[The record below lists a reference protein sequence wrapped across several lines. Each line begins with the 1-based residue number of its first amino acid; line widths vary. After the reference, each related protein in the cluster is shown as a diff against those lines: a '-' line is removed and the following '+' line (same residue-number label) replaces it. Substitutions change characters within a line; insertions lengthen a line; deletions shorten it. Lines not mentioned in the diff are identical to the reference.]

1 MSERALTVFDR
12 PLKDLAEE
20 FNYTTPLRRIE
31 IPVALYTQFLKLYD
45 RARDL
50 REKLTMVMD
59 DGEHRL
65 LLQEGRLTTA
75 FNLPHED
82 FQRAENDQLGAF
94 LKSFNPYSVARR
106 TKEYVSLQPAQVE
119 GFFHVFSAAHNVVH
133 GVFDMFR
140 QSDYLQYQRYLRDEL
155 AIKYAGPTSLQEIV
169 GFHFTLART
178 HKMQTAYLAEL
189 GHGRG
194 PSSNLMGM

>member
-1 MSERALTVFDR
+1 MSQRALTLFDR
-12 PLKDLAEE
+12 PLNDLAAE

-31 IPVALYTQFLKLYD
+31 IPVSLYTQFIRLYE
-45 RARDL
+45 RAHGL
-50 REKLTMVMD
+50 REKLALVMD

-82 FQRAENDQLGAF
+82 FQRPENDQLGFF
-94 LKSFNPYSVARR
+94 LKSFNPYSVKRR
-106 TKEYVSLQPAQVE
+106 SKEYVSLQPAQVE

-133 GVFDMFR
+133 NVLDMFR
-140 QSDYLQYQRYLRDEL
+140 QTDYLPYQRYLRDEL
-155 AIKYAGPTSLQEIV
+155 GVKYAGPTSLQEIV

-178 HKMQTAYLAEL
+178 HKMQKAYLEEL
-189 GHGRG
+189 GHGRA
-194 PSSNLMGM
+194 PS